1 MESAEMA
8 ADLAAGQQN
17 RRAAPRQ
24 AVDEDASLLLVEPGC
39 TLSCRLVDIS
49 LGGCRLRTKE
59 RFTAG
64 SIVPVEITFKIRG
77 LAFRFSGITR
87 WTDGRHL
94 VGIRFM
100 DVSARRREDLVEA
113 LSEVDAENAAKAAQ
127 QVADKR
133 AAEEQPT
140 ALAHDAA
147 AKSVEKA
154 AQRHLLIL
162 VPAPEMAA
170 QQVAKKLDSEEG
182 RGPQRRV
189 LVAGVEDGGFNPRV
203 EPTESP
209 RALQAAEKGLDLIR
223 TPEEQP
229 SGPEGRADSA
239 ALTAVRAKA
248 LTYQSCPD
256 TKRPFETRSTSFS
269 AACLT
274 PESAGLSHAEIT
286 PRERRVQARE
296 AVDTM
301 AVIFLI
307 NIASRLQGRILDLS
321 LGGCRIRTDERF
333 PVGIYTRVET
343 EFRLEGLPFR
353 LGGVVQAIHD
363 RRTVGIRFLDMSSR
377 KREQVAQLI
386 EDIRQMKEQGI
397 GNRE

>member
-1 MESAEMA
+1 
-8 ADLAAGQQN
+8 
-17 RRAAPRQ
+17 
-24 AVDEDASLLLVEPGC
+24 
-39 TLSCRLVDIS
+39 
-49 LGGCRLRTKE
+49 
-59 RFTAG
+59 
-64 SIVPVEITFKIRG
+64 
-77 LAFRFSGITR
+77 
-87 WTDGRHL
+87 
-94 VGIRFM
+94 M

-133 AAEEQPT
+133 AAEEQAVDNT
-140 ALAHDAA
+140 A
-147 AKSVEKA
+147 AKSVERT
-154 AQRHLLIL
+154 AQRHPLIL
-162 VPAPEMAA
+162 VPAQGMAA
-170 QQVAKKLDSEEG
+170 QQIAKNLDSEGG

-189 LVAGVEDGGFNPRV
+189 LVAGVEDGGFNPRIK
-203 EPTESP
+203 PTELP
-209 RALQAAEKGLDLIR
+209 RALA
-223 TPEEQP
+223 
-229 SGPEGRADSA
+229 
-239 ALTAVRAKA
+239 
-248 LTYQSCPD
+248 
-256 TKRPFETRSTSFS
+256 
-269 AACLT
+269 
-274 PESAGLSHAEIT
+274 PESAGSPHIAIA

-296 AVDTM
+296 AVDTT

-321 LGGCRIRTDERF
+321 LGGCRIHADERF